1 MILIIP
7 TLRLYTKIKIMRTKQ
22 LFFAVGLILILLQ
35 IQVNAQ
41 DESFDRIKSIKVA
54 YITER
59 LNLTPQEA
67 EVFWPV
73 YNDFENRK
81 GEIHHN
87 RRKLT
92 EEFMKNQENLSDA
105 EVIKMIDEYTNYNKA
120 ESELMVQFD
129 KKFREILPPGKVMKL
144 IIAEV
149 QFRNYLINKFREQ
162 HDRPGSDQN

>member
-1 MILIIP
+1 M
-7 TLRLYTKIKIMRTKQ
+7 Q
-22 LFFAVGLILILLQ
+22 LFFAVGIILMTLQ
-35 IQVNAQ
+35 VQVNAQ
-41 DESFDRIKSIKVA
+41 DESFDRMKSIKVA

-59 LNLTPQEA
+59 LGLTPQEA

-92 EEFMKNQENLSDA
+92 EDFMKNQENLSDT
-105 EVIKMIDEYTNYNKA
+105 EVIKMLDEYTKYNKA
-120 ESELMVQFD
+120 ESELLIQID
-129 KKFREILPPGKVMKL
+129 KKFREILPPAKVMKL
-144 IIAEV
+144 NIAEV

-162 HDRPGSDQN
+162 HGRSGSDQD